1 MNLSKMD
8 EDLRRMILEGK
19 EFNIFNINIEALKQE
34 GFIMINYPVDGYT
47 EKWIVLMERLRDIIK
62 MQGSNVPEEE
72 WLPFNLCARKKGCN
86 VFIAEFNFF
95 FSLLEEGSYLF
106 KIGSKYSPMALKKP
120 SIIEMVGMSKAFMYT
135 EISNRC

>member
-1 MNLSKMD
+1 MNLSKVD
-8 EDLRRMILEGK
+8 EGLRRMILEGK
-19 EFNIFNINIEALKQE
+19 EFNIFNINIEALRQE
-34 GFIMINYPVDGYT
+34 GFIMINYPVDGYSDD
-47 EKWIVLMERLRDIIK
+47 WIVLMERLRDIIK
-62 MQGSNVPEEE
+62 MQGLKVPEEE
-72 WLPFNLCARKKGCN
+72 WLPFNYCARKKGCN
-86 VFIAEFNFF
+86 VFVAEFNFF